1 MSDSAWLAF
10 ESFWLLDR
18 QTGSDASRPSK
29 MERKTSVAVKAN
41 KILLT
46 NFKTK
51 VSFKINILKICR
63 DSKKTSQQITIAKLG
78 AGPFPSIPHSRTSEL
93 YPLVPNTLQQINNQ
107 RINRAKQHNLSTNK
121 NEILN
126 F

>member
-18 QTGSDASRPSK
+18 QTGSDASRPIK

-46 NFKTK
+46 NFKTE

-63 DSKKTSQQITIAKLG
+63 DSKKPRSKL
-78 AGPFPSIPHSRTSEL
+78 
-93 YPLVPNTLQQINNQ
+93 
-107 RINRAKQHNLSTNK
+107 K
-121 NEILN
+121 
-126 F
+126 